1 MQDPEPYL
9 RKLDIEVACAVF
21 PDRKARI
28 DTSLR
33 RRIGHDLYYFSSAQ
47 AMKLFDRDPLKYV
60 THLSDPI
67 TAARFRVRR
76 ASISTT
82 FRDRKYYFAA
92 DSTKTQFLTD
102 PQRWRERRGL
112 SAVEA
117 GETGQ

>member
-1 MQDPEPYL
+1 VQDPEPYL
-9 RKLDIEVACAVF
+9 RNLGIEVPCPVF

-33 RRIGHDLYYFSSAQ
+33 RRIGHDLFYCSSAQ
-47 AMKLFDRDPLKYV
+47 AMKLFDRDPMKYV

-67 TAARFRVRR
+67 TNVRFHVDRSSRH
-76 ASISTT
+76 TT
-82 FRDRKYYFAA
+82 YHKREYYFAS
-92 DSTKTQFLTD
+92 DSTEAQFLANSD
-102 PQRWRERRGL
+102 RWRERRGL